1 MSGNIK
7 RRKLICGVGINDAP
21 YSTLLGYTQEGKQI
35 RCPFYIK
42 WKSLI
47 QRCYSE
53 TYWKQTNKHGS
64 LKNAQYEF
72 CEVVDEWHRFTNFKS
87 WMEKQDWEGKHLDK
101 DILVPGN
108 TIYGPDTCM
117 FIPPHINTMLVDQKS
132 GKYGKGVWRDKR
144 SNIFRAQIRV
154 NGKRTTRG
162 SFATAEEAE
171 ELYSKLR
178 REEIIKEAN
187 KLSDIKLKNA
197 LINYAKIKYD
207 GV

>member
-21 YSTLLGYTQEGKQI
+21 YSTFLGYTQEGKQI

-53 TYWKQTNKHGS
+53 TNWKQTNKHGY

-101 DILVPGN
+101 DILVPEN

-117 FIPPHINTMLVDQKS
+117 FIPPHINTMLVDQKA

>member
-1 MSGNIK
+1 MSGNTK
-7 RRKLICGVGINDAP
+7 LRKLICGVGINDAP
-21 YSTLLGYTQEGKQI
+21 YATFLGYTPEGKQI
-35 RCPFYIK
+35 RCPFYIR
-42 WKSLI
+42 WRSLI

-53 TYWKQTNKHGS
+53 ANWKRI
-64 LKNAQYEF
+64 KNAKYEF
-72 CEVVDEWHRFTNFKS
+72 CEVVCEWHRFTNFKS

-117 FIPPHINTMLVDQKS
+117 FIPPHINTMLVDQKP
-132 GKYGKGVWRDKR
+132 GKYGKGVSYDKR
-144 SNIFRAQIRV
+144 VNKFFAQVRMD
-154 NGKRTTRG
+154 GKKTSLG
-162 SFATAEEAE
+162 SFATAEEARE
-171 ELYSKLR
+171 VYAEIK

-187 KLSDIKLKNA
+187 KLSDMKLKNA

>member
-1 MSGNIK
+1 M
-7 RRKLICGVGINDAP
+7 
-21 YSTLLGYTQEGKQI
+21 
-35 RCPFYIK
+35 
-42 WKSLI
+42 I

-53 TYWKQTNKHGS
+53 VNWKRIKS
-64 LKNAQYEF
+64 ARYEF

-117 FIPPHINTMLVDQKS
+117 FIPPHINTMLVDQKL
-132 GKYGKGVWRDKR
+132 GKYGKGVSYDKR
-144 SNIFRAQIRV
+144 TNKFFAQIRID
-154 NGKRTTRG
+154 GKKTSCG
-162 SFATAEEAE
+162 SFATAEEAAE
-171 ELYSKLR
+171 VYAEIK

-187 KLSDIKLKNA
+187 KLSDMKLKNA

>member
-1 MSGNIK
+1 M
-7 RRKLICGVGINDAP
+7 CGVGINDAP
-21 YSTLLGYTQEGKQI
+21 YATYLGRTQEGKVKY
-35 RCPFYIK
+35 CPFYIR
-42 WKSLI
+42 WRDLI

-53 TYWKQTNKHGS
+53 KKWKETNKRGYP
-64 LKNAQYEF
+64 KNARYEF
-72 CEVVDEWHRFTNFKS
+72 CEVVEEWHRFTNFKS

-117 FIPPHINTMLVDQKS
+117 FIPPYINGLLVDQKP
-132 GKYGKGVWRDKR
+132 GKYGKGIRYDKR
-144 SNIFRAQIRV
+144 TNTFRTQICID
-154 NGKRTTRG
+154 GKRTSKG
-162 SFATAEEAE
+162 SFATAKEAE
-171 ELYSKLR
+171 ELYIKLK

-187 KLSDIKLKNA
+187 KLGDIKLKDA

>member
-7 RRKLICGVGINDAP
+7 QRRLICGVGINDAP
-21 YSTLLGYTQEGKQI
+21 YSTFLGYTQEGKQI
-35 RCPFYIK
+35 ICPFYTR
-42 WKSLI
+42 WRFLLS
-47 QRCYSE
+47 RCYSE
-53 TYWKQTNKHGS
+53 TKWKQTNKRGY

-117 FIPPHINTMLVDQKS
+117 FIPPHINLILVEQKP
-132 GKYGKGVWRDKR
+132 GKYGNGIRYDKR
-144 SNIFRAQIRV
+144 TNVFRVQIRIG
-154 NGKRTTRG
+154 GKRITTG
-162 SFATAEEAE
+162 SFATAEGAK
-171 ELYSKLR
+171 ELYTKLR